1 MKLRLLPLLA
11 LTVAAGLSPLFGA
24 VPMINS
30 PDFIIPLA
38 GQSGTLTLYADGRA
52 PLTSG
57 FNVLRSQNV
66 TLPGNSVS
74 SGSLTLNLHFTGLSL
89 DPAYAIEN
97 ARLQFR
103 LMDMDFVTDNGL
115 SGISLTETAVLTA
128 INGVP
133 LATPRN
139 LASHL
144 VPPVPGVP
152 VLPGSQF
159 VSLPLEGSTLPANVS
174 ESLVFTFRLTA
185 TMRSRN
191 PQPTSLRNMPENIV
205 SDIAIVQAPE
215 PSTWALIGLGLMGLV
230 GTWRAR
236 RRQA

>member
-1 MKLRLLPLLA
+1 MKLQLLPCLA
-11 LTVAAGLSPLFGA
+11 LAVAAGLSPLSGA

-38 GQSGTLTLYADGRA
+38 GQSGTLTLYSDGRA

-103 LMDMDFVTDNGL
+103 LMDMDFVPDNGL
-115 SGISLTETAVLTA
+115 SGISLTETAMLTA

-144 VPPVPGVP
+144 VPPAPGVP

-159 VSLPLEGSTLPANVS
+159 S

-191 PQPTSLRNMPENIV
+191 PQPTTLRNMPENIV